1 MREQE
6 QTVEQPG
13 GSGERAAIPIYYGW
27 FVVAACFV
35 VIAVVSPLMA
45 SFSVFYVAVLEEF
58 KWSRGTTAIA
68 LSIHLVLLGLA
79 SPFAGALIDKYGPR
93 RVMPIG
99 SIITAAAL
107 LWLSRS
113 RTQWDFYAAFG
124 VVAAA
129 GSSLLHIVP
138 MTTVVSNWF
147 VRNRGTAIGIVTAG
161 SGAGQLVLMP
171 LLQYLINTMGWRGAY
186 LVLGIVTLT
195 IPPTLIWLFVY
206 SRPEDRGLSAEMEM
220 TRRRKRREVEV
231 VVKGAGEVFER
242 KKGFVRKG
250 EVVILDKEWA
260 ETDWTVGKAVKSF
273 RFWALTLV
281 MAMFAAGFFLISV
294 QLVAYLEDKGYSP
307 IMAASVVGVQGLLN
321 VGGKFIGG
329 LLSDR
334 IGREKTLTLSI
345 IIFVASI
352 VLLNLGGFFVNAFV
366 IYAFAIFYGVGYGV
380 ALPALMASAA
390 DLFQGKHF
398 GSILGIII
406 LGGFVGG
413 AVGTWLGGVFFD
425 LTGAYRVN
433 FFIAAL
439 VMFLSAALIWKARP
453 GRVRFVQ
460 LEEATEGESET

>member
-1 MREQE
+1 MQQE
-6 QTVEQPG
+6 QQTIEQPG
-13 GSGERAAIPIYYGW
+13 DSSPSAASPIYYGW
-27 FVVAACFV
+27 FVVASCFI

-45 SFSVFYVAVLEEF
+45 SFSIFYVAVLNEF

-99 SIITAAAL
+99 AIITAGAL

-113 RTQWDFYAAFG
+113 TAQWDFYVAFG

-171 LLQYLINTMGWRGAY
+171 LLQYLIATIGWRDAY

-195 IPPTLIWLFVY
+195 IPPTLIWLFVH
-206 SRPEDRGLSAEMEM
+206 SRPEDRGLSTEMELN
-220 TRRRKRREVEV
+220 RRRKRKEVEV
-231 VVKGAGEVFER
+231 VIKGEGEALER

-260 ETDWTVGKAVKSF
+260 ETDWTVGKAVRSF

-307 IMAASVVGVQGLLN
+307 IMAASVVGLQGLLN
-321 VGGKFIGG
+321 VAGKFIGG

-345 IIFVASI
+345 AVFVSSI
-352 VLLNLGGFFVNAFV
+352 VLLNLGGFFMSPIV
-366 IYAFAIFYGVGYGV
+366 IYAFAVFYGVGYGL

-390 DLFQGKHF
+390 DLFQGRHF

-406 LGGFVGG
+406 LGGFFGG
-413 AVGTWLGGVFFD
+413 AVGTWMGGVFFD

-433 FFIAAL
+433 FLLAAV
-439 VMFLSAALIWKARP
+439 VMFVSAALIWKARP
-453 GRVRFVQ
+453 GRVRLVQ
-460 LEEATEGESET
+460 VVEATDNEGAA